1 MNDVCSLLLSRPE
14 KEVGV
19 LCSSILLEVSDDA
32 GQGIVL
38 RFFLITVEDAE
49 SVISARVTS
58 RAVVTVLSLLYAV
71 APYPAELGVGGHYL
85 PSPVVYSL
93 YGILDYVRI
102 DANILDVV
110 LEAFMLCNRLLDV
123 VAVIG
128 QPLEPIFRSLEDKT
142 SGTAFVKNNSFMAFN
157 LYKVTITA
165 KCASTILAQFLGIK
179 GTHIAATFITSIILN
194 SENLAFYIQKRTFL
208 EILGYFVRFINYN
221 YFFAIILCLSV

>member
-142 SGTAFVKNNSFMAFN
+142 SDTAFVK
-157 LYKVTITA
+157 K
-165 KCASTILAQFLGIK
+165 
-179 GTHIAATFITSIILN
+179 
-194 SENLAFYIQKRTFL
+194 
-208 EILGYFVRFINYN
+208 
-221 YFFAIILCLSV
+221 

>member
-49 SVISARVTS
+49 SVISTRVGY
-58 RAVVTVLSLLYAV
+58 RAVVLMLSLLNAV
-71 APYPAELGVGGHYL
+71 APYPAELCIGDHYL
-85 PSPVVYSL
+85 PSPVVCTL

-102 DANILDVV
+102 DALILDIE
-110 LEAFMLCNRLLDV
+110 LEAFVLCNRLLDV

-142 SGTAFVKNNSFMAFN
+142 SGTAFVK
-157 LYKVTITA
+157 K
-165 KCASTILAQFLGIK
+165 
-179 GTHIAATFITSIILN
+179 
-194 SENLAFYIQKRTFL
+194 
-208 EILGYFVRFINYN
+208 
-221 YFFAIILCLSV
+221 

>member
-1 MNDVCSLLLSRPE
+1 MNDVCSLLLSCPE

-19 LCSSILLEVSDDA
+19 LGSSILLEVSDDA

-38 RFFLITVEDAE
+38 RFLLITVEDAE
-49 SVISARVTS
+49 LIVSARVDY
-58 RAVVTVLSLLYAV
+58 RAVVPMLPFLNAV

-110 LEAFMLCNRLLDV
+110 LEAFMLYNRLLDV

-142 SGTAFVKNNSFMAFN
+142 SGTAFVK
-157 LYKVTITA
+157 K
-165 KCASTILAQFLGIK
+165 
-179 GTHIAATFITSIILN
+179 
-194 SENLAFYIQKRTFL
+194 
-208 EILGYFVRFINYN
+208 
-221 YFFAIILCLSV
+221 

>member
-38 RFFLITVEDAE
+38 RFFLITAEDAE

-142 SGTAFVKNNSFMAFN
+142 SGTAFVK
-157 LYKVTITA
+157 K
-165 KCASTILAQFLGIK
+165 
-179 GTHIAATFITSIILN
+179 
-194 SENLAFYIQKRTFL
+194 
-208 EILGYFVRFINYN
+208 
-221 YFFAIILCLSV
+221 

>member
-14 KEVGV
+14 KEIGV

-142 SGTAFVKNNSFMAFN
+142 SGTAFVK
-157 LYKVTITA
+157 K
-165 KCASTILAQFLGIK
+165 
-179 GTHIAATFITSIILN
+179 
-194 SENLAFYIQKRTFL
+194 
-208 EILGYFVRFINYN
+208 
-221 YFFAIILCLSV
+221 

>member
-32 GQGIVL
+32 GQSIVL

-49 SVISARVTS
+49 SVISARVAN
-58 RAVVTVLSLLYAV
+58 RAVIPMLSLLYAV

-85 PSPVVYSL
+85 PSPVICTL
-93 YGILDYVRI
+93 YGILDNVRI
-102 DANILDVV
+102 DALIFDVV

-128 QPLEPIFRSLEDKT
+128 QPLEPIVRCLEYEPCG
-142 SGTAFVKNNSFMAFN
+142 SAFVK
-157 LYKVTITA
+157 K
-165 KCASTILAQFLGIK
+165 
-179 GTHIAATFITSIILN
+179 
-194 SENLAFYIQKRTFL
+194 
-208 EILGYFVRFINYN
+208 
-221 YFFAIILCLSV
+221 

>member
-71 APYPAELGVGGHYL
+71 APYPAELGVDGHYL

-142 SGTAFVKNNSFMAFN
+142 SGTAFVK
-157 LYKVTITA
+157 K
-165 KCASTILAQFLGIK
+165 
-179 GTHIAATFITSIILN
+179 
-194 SENLAFYIQKRTFL
+194 
-208 EILGYFVRFINYN
+208 
-221 YFFAIILCLSV
+221 

>member
-1 MNDVCSLLLSRPE
+1 MDDVCPLLLSRPE

-38 RFFLITVEDAE
+38 RFFLITVEDVD
-49 SVISARVTS
+49 SVISTRVACRTVKS
-58 RAVVTVLSLLYAV
+58 VLSLLNAV
-71 APYPAELGVGGHYL
+71 APYPAELGLGGLYL
-85 PSPVVYSL
+85 PSPVVCIL

-102 DANILDVV
+102 DANIIDVV

-142 SGTAFVKNNSFMAFN
+142 SGTAFVK
-157 LYKVTITA
+157 K
-165 KCASTILAQFLGIK
+165 
-179 GTHIAATFITSIILN
+179 
-194 SENLAFYIQKRTFL
+194 
-208 EILGYFVRFINYN
+208 
-221 YFFAIILCLSV
+221 

>member
-1 MNDVCSLLLSRPE
+1 MNDVCPLLLSRPE

-142 SGTAFVKNNSFMAFN
+142 SGTAFVK
-157 LYKVTITA
+157 K
-165 KCASTILAQFLGIK
+165 
-179 GTHIAATFITSIILN
+179 
-194 SENLAFYIQKRTFL
+194 
-208 EILGYFVRFINYN
+208 
-221 YFFAIILCLSV
+221 